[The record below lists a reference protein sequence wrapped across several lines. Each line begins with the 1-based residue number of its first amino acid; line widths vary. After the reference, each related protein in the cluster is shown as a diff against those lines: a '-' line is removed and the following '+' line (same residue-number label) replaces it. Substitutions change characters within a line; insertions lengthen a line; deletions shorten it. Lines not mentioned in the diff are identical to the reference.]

1 MKHKLYC
8 YLMKGKHMQKQKESG
23 QSLTEYAIILSLVAV
38 AAVAATAFFGGA
50 IKGKIASL
58 AGVIAG
64 QETAKISAAESK
76 AINSAEKAQKN
87 AAKVNGNTSINKDD
101 DIFDSESL

>member
-1 MKHKLYC
+1 
-8 YLMKGKHMQKQKESG
+8 MQSKNNLESG

-64 QETAKISAAESK
+64 QDVSKVSDSEKKAK
-76 AINSAEKAQKN
+76 NSAEKAQKN
-87 AAKVNGNTSINKDD
+87 AGKVSGNTSINQDE

>member
-1 MKHKLYC
+1 MLSKWKSEL
-8 YLMKGKHMQKQKESG
+8 G

-64 QETAKISAAESK
+64 QDVSKVSDAEKKAK
-76 AINSAEKAQKN
+76 NSAEKAQKN
-87 AAKVNGNTSINKDD
+87 AGKVNGNTSITQDD

>member
-1 MKHKLYC
+1 MTDFKHS
-8 YLMKGKHMQKQKESG
+8 ESG

-38 AAVAATAFFGGA
+38 ATIAATAFFGGA

-64 QETAKISAAESK
+64 QDTSKVSDSEKKAKNA
-76 AINSAEKAQKN
+76 AEKAQKN
-87 AAKVNGNTSINKDD
+87 AAKVSGNTSINQDD

>member
-1 MKHKLYC
+1 MY
-8 YLMKGKHMQKQKESG
+8 KQKESG

-50 IKGKIASL
+50 IKGKIAAL

-64 QETAKISAAESK
+64 QEASKITDAEKKAKNA
-76 AINSAEKAQKN
+76 AEKAQKN
-87 AAKVNGNTSINKDD
+87 AGKVNGNTSINKDD